1 LIDPNG
7 QIQGGEVTAKG
18 VELEAQLAWQQLDIY
33 ASYAYTDAYVSQSN
47 TLGEEGA
54 TLSAVPEQQASVW
67 ATWRLALVDG
77 MKVGG
82 GVRYVGKTSDGSAYV
97 AMNGVVLNDP
107 LTTPS
112 YTLLDAMLGYEMG
125 DYDLSLQVQNLTDK
139 TVITS
144 CLNRGDCFYG
154 QRRSISANLRYK
166 F

>member
-1 LIDPNG
+1 
-7 QIQGGEVTAKG
+7 
-18 VELEAQLAWQQLDIY
+18 
-33 ASYAYTDAYVSQSN
+33 
-47 TLGEEGA
+47 
-54 TLSAVPEQQASVW
+54 
-67 ATWRLALVDG
+67 
-77 MKVGG
+77 
-82 GVRYVGKTSDGSAYV
+82 VRHVGKTSDGSAYV

-125 DYDLSLQVQNLTDK
+125 DYDVSLQVQNLTDK

-154 QRRSISANLRYK
+154 QRRSVSANLRYK